1 MISLIVAYAHGRVI
15 GYAGKIPWRLPN
27 DARYFKRVTTGHTVV
42 MGRKTFE
49 SIGQRPLV
57 QRRNIVLTRDT
68 LSDLA
73 GIEVVHSKQDVLALA
88 EDVFIIGG
96 EAIYREFMDVADRLY
111 ITEIALNTEGDTFFP
126 AWNPQDFTLVFA
138 QEGIL
143 DEKNVLPHSFAVY
156 QRRGG
161 TGP

>member
-27 DARYFKRVTTGHTVV
+27 DARYFKHVTTGHTVV

-49 SIGQRPLV
+49 SIGRPLP
-57 QRRNIVLTRDT
+57 QRRNIVLTRIATIDQ
-68 LSDLA
+68 A

-88 EDVFIIGG
+88 EDIFIIGG
-96 EAIYREFMDVADRLY
+96 EAIYREFIDVADRLY
-111 ITEIALNTEGDTFFP
+111 ITEIALDTEGDTFFP
-126 AWNPQDFTLVFA
+126 AWDPQDFTLVFA

-143 DEKNVLPHSFAVY
+143 DEKNVLPHSFSVY
-156 QRRGG
+156 QRKLRIV
-161 TGP
+161 